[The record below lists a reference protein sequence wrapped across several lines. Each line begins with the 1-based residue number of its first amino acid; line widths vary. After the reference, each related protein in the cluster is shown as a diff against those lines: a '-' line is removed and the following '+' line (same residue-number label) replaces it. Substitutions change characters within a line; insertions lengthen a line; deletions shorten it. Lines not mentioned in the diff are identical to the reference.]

1 MTVISEEAKAS
12 KQSHHIT
19 RGAIILI
26 VLHSPREKCWGVLDG
41 INQSGVY
48 LRGIDLSGFD
58 DLLRSV
64 GNDEETFTGL
74 SETFFP
80 MWRVERITRDA
91 RSGEVPAL
99 YELYES
105 RTGKPVEQLFAAD
118 IAESVPENV
127 SDNPS

>member
-1 MTVISEEAKAS
+1 M
-12 KQSHHIT
+12 
-19 RGAIILI
+19 L

-58 DLLRSV
+58 DLLRST
-64 GNDEETFTGL
+64 GNDDEETFTSI

-91 RSGEVPAL
+91 RSGDVPAL

-105 RTGKPVEQLFAAD
+105 RTGKRIEHLFAAD
-118 IAESVPENV
+118 VAETVPENV